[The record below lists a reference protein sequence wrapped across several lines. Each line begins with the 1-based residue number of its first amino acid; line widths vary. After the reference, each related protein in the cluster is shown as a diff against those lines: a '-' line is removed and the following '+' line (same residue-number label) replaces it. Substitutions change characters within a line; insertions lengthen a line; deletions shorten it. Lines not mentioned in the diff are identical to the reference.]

1 MTLIITNL
9 IHVHRAWDFAA
20 YAQFTIFYYVQ
31 PMGGRLFKLAA
42 HRRHGFFFV
51 AQSTPV
57 LRVCLFVH
65 LKLTSYLTD
74 LCGWIATVGAKK
86 KFPYST
92 VLLPYLTVL
101 LPFLNRTYA
110 LLPAYLCRTL
120 IVLLPHPLT
129 YFNRTTSVLS
139 PYRDTTII
147 DW

>member
-1 MTLIITNL
+1 MYSVVLISCTYMCGVSTSVLLVTIPLAQCNKWPISNIKTPEHHFSLTTLDNT
-9 IHVHRAWDFAA
+9 
-20 YAQFTIFYYVQ
+20 
-31 PMGGRLFKLAA
+31 
-42 HRRHGFFFV
+42 
-51 AQSTPV
+51 
-57 LRVCLFVH
+57 VCTVSH
-65 LKLTSYLTD
+65 L
-74 LCGWIATVGAKK
+74 LCSPTVGAKK

-101 LPFLNRTYA
+101 LPFFNRTYA
-110 LLPAYLCRTL
+110 LLPTYFRRTL